1 MKKWLS
7 ALLIAAARA
16 GVPADEPAPLPAHD
30 VCQVPDNR
38 ILGPRTLN
46 RPLPLLAGDPTGG
59 FHPACAVP
67 WTTLSPDNQPLKV
80 VACYRG
86 NLLQVANDSA
96 CGRGTGPLWVS
107 LRWVVTSGQARPAQT
122 RAGACQQLETGTY
135 AATRDFQPD
144 CVPQGAPQGQPAR
157 APAPA
162 GGAAPASAPAS
173 STSPVSATTPASSTA
188 PTATPRRDN

>member
-1 MKKWLS
+1 MKRWLL
-7 ALLIAAARA
+7 ALLSMATAA
-16 GVPADEPAPLPAHD
+16 GVPAGEPAPPPRHD
-30 VCQVPDNR
+30 ACQVPDNR

-67 WTTLSPDNQPLKV
+67 WARLSPKNQPLAV
-80 VACYRG
+80 VGCYRG

-107 LRWVVTSGQARPAQT
+107 LRWVVTSGEARQAQT
-122 RAGACQQLETGTY
+122 RTTACQQLETGTY

-144 CVPQGAPQGQPAR
+144 CVPQSAAPAQPAR
-157 APAPA
+157 APTPTS
-162 GGAAPASAPAS
+162 GATPASAPS
-173 STSPVSATTPASSTA
+173 SSAAPAPPPVPG
-188 PTATPRRDN
+188 PDH